1 MFGKLA
7 PAHSTLPPLHTRDV
21 LTSNKCLNQLR
32 SQTGK
37 LDHKIEILSALILT
51 NLLLSYLIASTS
63 YPEFVA
69 FKMFDLSRVRMHCLR
84 QQNHWSQ
91 RRHWVADSIKWR
103 GTKKQEGVYKFC
115 AQIKRWEKVLQV
127 CRLFSLPNEDNCQEN
142 KNFVLPLPKKFG
154 LMRLHNDNKFTESK
168 PVFLGP

>member
-1 MFGKLA
+1 MLA
-7 PAHSTLPPLHTRDV
+7 QNYEIQKTVWKIGSDPLHSPSPSLHTRKDV
-21 LTSNKCLNQLR
+21 LTFNECSNHLR

-37 LDHKIEILSALILT
+37 LDQKIEILSALILT
-51 NLLLSYLIASTS
+51 NFLFSYLIASTS

-69 FKMFDLSRVRMHCLR
+69 FKMLDLSWVRVHCFR
-84 QQNHWSQ
+84 QQNHRSQ

-127 CRLFSLPNEDNCQEN
+127 RRLFSLPNKDNRQEN
-142 KNFVLPLPKKFG
+142 ENFVLPLSKKSWV
-154 LMRLHNDNKFTESK
+154 NAFT
-168 PVFLGP
+168 